1 MFFIMSSPILF
12 LSGVS
17 ALVLSAIHF
26 KAAHDDA
33 GGDPSIIVTAQSAT
47 DEARSEIEKRPGGV
61 DVVSADSFKDK
72 VAVSLRDALAF
83 SPGVYTKHR
92 FGKEVRVSSS
102 GFGISRGYD
111 MRGFMVLQVGI

>member
-1 MFFIMSSPILF
+1 MIRRPPRTTRTDTLFPYTTLFRSS
-12 LSGVS
+12 GGS
-17 ALVLSAIHF
+17 ALVLSAIPF
-26 KAAHDDA
+26 TAAHADA

-83 SPGVYTKHR
+83 SPGVY
-92 FGKEVRVSSS
+92 
-102 GFGISRGYD
+102 
-111 MRGFMVLQVGI
+111 

>member
-17 ALVLSAIHF
+17 ALVLSAIPF
-26 KAAHDDA
+26 TAAHADA

-61 DVVSADSFKDK
+61 DVVSAASFKDK

-83 SPGVYTKHR
+83 SPGVYPQTR
-92 FGKEVRVSSS
+92 FGPAVRLSIRRS
-102 GFGISRGYD
+102 GISRGYY
-111 MRGFMVLQVGI
+111 MWVIMLL